1 MIKKAM
7 EFWSVLGNRVV
18 TWIRVNRQKIFRD
31 FQKMGELGLKVM
43 RIAEK
48 REYKNKR
55 TETLEKSR
63 IPAPL
68 PRNRCD
74 RI

>member
-18 TWIRVNRQKIFRD
+18 TWIRENRQKIFRD

-68 PRNRCD
+68 PRSRCD